1 MKAARFAEPL
11 NSRMTFATSHATMF
25 PGGVH
30 TMDETVSA
38 APKTA
43 AEYRAVIEAML
54 AEMQRMHERSEETW
68 SQIERL
74 KAESRAIRA
83 QTDRTLDR
91 VDARLNALEA
101 LL

>member
-1 MKAARFAEPL
+1 
-11 NSRMTFATSHATMF
+11 MF
-25 PGGVH
+25 PEGAH
-30 TMDETVSA
+30 AMDETVSA
-38 APKTA
+38 SPKTA
-43 AEYRAVIEAML
+43 AEYRAAIEAML

-91 VDARLNALEA
+91 VDARLNAIEA